1 MLERSQEPSKDVWEE
16 VGEILDADCSS
27 VDDIR
32 LDLEKSDKGGVKQT
46 IENCMTVF
54 YRDPMLKG
62 AIRKNELTCRLDLKI
77 KTGWKRSISGSLTE
91 VDEYQIQRYMERTYG
106 LRSENNINKAIHII
120 ASENGYHPIKQYLES
135 LEWDGEERIK
145 HVMTKYLGVDEDEY
159 SEALMKLLLTAAIKR
174 IYEPG
179 CKYDIMVCTV
189 GGQGAGKSTFFRF
202 LAINDDWF
210 SDDLKKIDD
219 EQVYR
224 KMQGH
229 WFIEMSE
236 MLGTVNA
243 KSIEEIKSFLS
254 RTKETYKVPYEKYP
268 EDRPRQCVFVG
279 TSNDLQFLPFDMT
292 GNRRFAP
299 IMVHPERVEKHI
311 LEDEEEA
318 RAYMVQ
324 VWAEAMALYRKSARH
339 DLKLPK
345 DMEVHLKELQKE
357 FMPEDTN
364 IGIIQ
369 AWLDSCGEEYVCSR
383 MIFELALG
391 HGDDEP
397 KKWEIKNINEI
408 MNTSIEGWEPVSSHR
423 FTGTTYGIQRGWKR
437 ITDKDG
443 FYSISD
449 TSDLP
454 FK

>member
-1 MLERSQEPSKDVWEE
+1 MKDAWEE
-16 VGEILDADCSS
+16 VGQILDTECSS

-32 LDLEKSDKGGVKQT
+32 LDLEKGDKGGVKQS
-46 IENCMTVF
+46 IQNCMTVF
-54 YRDPMLKG
+54 YRDPLLKG
-62 AIRKNELTCRLDLKI
+62 AICRNELTCRTDIVKDM
-77 KTGWKRSISGSLTE
+77 GWKRSPTASITD
-91 VDEYQIQRYMERTYG
+91 VDIFQIQRYLEREYG
-106 LRSENNINKAIHII
+106 LKSERNINKAISII

-135 LEWDGEERIK
+135 LVWDGEERIK
-145 HVMTKYLGVDEDEY
+145 HAMTKYLGVDEDEY
-159 SEALMKLLLTAAIKR
+159 SESLMKLLLTAAIKR

-179 CKYDIMVCTV
+179 CKYDIMVCAV

-202 LAINDDWF
+202 LALNDEWF

-229 WFIEMSE
+229 WIIEMSE

-243 KSIEEIKSFLS
+243 KSVEEIKSFIS
-254 RTKETYKVPYEKYP
+254 RTKETYKIPYETHP

-299 IMVHPERVEKHI
+299 ILVHPEKVEKHI
-311 LEDEEEA
+311 LADEAEA
-318 RAYMVQ
+318 RDYLIQ
-324 VWAEAMALYRKSARH
+324 VWAEAMVLYRQTKRH

-345 DMEVHLKELQKE
+345 NMEEHLKELQKE

-369 AWLDSCGEEYVCSR
+369 AWLETCGEEYVCSR
-383 MIFELALG
+383 MIYEMALG

-397 KKWEIKNINEI
+397 KQWETKKINEI

-423 FTGTTYGIQRGWKR
+423 FTGTTYGTQRGWKR

-443 FYSISD
+443 FYTVSD

-454 FK
+454 FD

>member
-1 MLERSQEPSKDVWEE
+1 MSEKLKEPSKDAWEE
-16 VGEILDADCSS
+16 VGKILDTECSS

-32 LDLEKSDKGGVKQT
+32 LDLEKGDKGGVKQS
-46 IENCMTVF
+46 IQNCMTVF
-54 YRDPMLKG
+54 YRDPLLKG
-62 AIRKNELTCRLDLKI
+62 AIRKNELTCRTDISKDM
-77 KTGWKRSISGSLTE
+77 GWKRSPTASITD
-91 VDEYQIQRYMERTYG
+91 VDIFQIQRYLERNYG
-106 LRSENNINKAIHII
+106 LKSERNINKAISII

-145 HVMTKYLGVDEDEY
+145 HAMTKYLGVDEDEY
-159 SEALMKLLLTAAIKR
+159 SESLLKLLLTAAIKR

-179 CKYDIMVCTV
+179 CKYDIMVCAV

-202 LAINDDWF
+202 LALNDEWF

-229 WFIEMSE
+229 WIIEMSE

-243 KSIEEIKSFLS
+243 KSVEEIKSFLS
-254 RTKETYKVPYEKYP
+254 RTKETYKIPYETHP

-299 IMVHPERVEKHI
+299 IMVHPEKVEKHI
-311 LEDEEEA
+311 LEDEAEA
-318 RAYMVQ
+318 REYLVQ
-324 VWAEAMALYRKSARH
+324 VWAEAMVLYRQTQRH

-345 DMEVHLKELQKE
+345 NMEDHLKELQKE

-369 AWLDSCGEEYVCSR
+369 AWLETCGEEYVCSR
-383 MIFELALG
+383 MIYEMALG

-397 KKWEIKNINEI
+397 KQWETKNICAI
-408 MNTSIEGWEPVSSHR
+408 MNNMKDWEPVSSHR
-423 FTGTTYGIQRGWKR
+423 FTGTAYGTQRGWKR

-443 FYSISD
+443 FYTISD
-449 TSDLP
+449 TLDLP

>member
-1 MLERSQEPSKDVWEE
+1 MKDAWEE
-16 VGEILDADCSS
+16 VGQILDTECSS

-32 LDLEKSDKGGVKQT
+32 LDLEKGDKGGVKQS
-46 IENCMTVF
+46 IQNCMTVF
-54 YRDPMLKG
+54 YRDPLLKG
-62 AIRKNELTCRLDLKI
+62 AICRNELTCRTDIVKDM
-77 KTGWKRSISGSLTE
+77 GWKRSPTASITD
-91 VDEYQIQRYMERTYG
+91 VDIFQIQRYLEREYG
-106 LRSENNINKAIHII
+106 LKSERNINKAISII

-135 LEWDGEERIK
+135 LVWDGEERIK
-145 HVMTKYLGVDEDEY
+145 HAMTKYLGVDEDEY
-159 SEALMKLLLTAAIKR
+159 SESLMKLLLTAAIKR

-179 CKYDIMVCTV
+179 CKYDIMVCAV

-202 LAINDDWF
+202 LALNDEWF

-229 WFIEMSE
+229 WIIEMSE

-243 KSIEEIKSFLS
+243 KSVEEIKSFIS
-254 RTKETYKVPYEKYP
+254 RTKETYKIPYETHP

-299 IMVHPERVEKHI
+299 ILVHPEKVEKHI
-311 LEDEEEA
+311 LEDEAEA
-318 RAYMVQ
+318 REYLVQ
-324 VWAEAMALYRKSARH
+324 VWAEAMELYRQTKRH

-345 DMEVHLKELQKE
+345 NMEEHLKELQKE

-369 AWLDSCGEEYVCSR
+369 AWLETCGEEYVCSR
-383 MIFELALG
+383 MIYEMALG

-397 KKWEIKNINEI
+397 KQWETKKINEI

-423 FTGTTYGIQRGWKR
+423 FTGTTYGTQRGWKR

-443 FYSISD
+443 FYTVSD

-454 FK
+454 FD

>member
-1 MLERSQEPSKDVWEE
+1 M
-16 VGEILDADCSS
+16 
-27 VDDIR
+27 DDIR
-32 LDLEKSDKGGVKQT
+32 LDLEKGEKGGVKQS
-46 IENCMTVF
+46 IQNCMTVF
-54 YRDPMLKG
+54 YRDPLLRG
-62 AIRKNELTCRLDLKI
+62 AIRKNELTCRTDISKDM
-77 KTGWKRSISGSLTE
+77 GWKRSPTASITD
-91 VDEYQIQRYMERTYG
+91 VDIFQIQRYLERNYG
-106 LRSENNINKAIHII
+106 LKSERNINKAISII

-145 HVMTKYLGVDEDEY
+145 HAMTKYLGVDEDEY
-159 SEALMKLLLTAAIKR
+159 SESLMKLLLTAAIKR

-179 CKYDIMVCTV
+179 CKYDIMVCAV

-202 LAINDDWF
+202 LALNDEWF

-229 WFIEMSE
+229 WIIEMSE

-243 KSIEEIKSFLS
+243 KSVEEIKSFLS
-254 RTKETYKVPYEKYP
+254 RTKETYKIPYETHP

-299 IMVHPERVEKHI
+299 ILVHPEKVEKHI
-311 LEDEEEA
+311 LEDEAEA
-318 RAYMVQ
+318 REYLVQ
-324 VWAEAMALYRKSARH
+324 VWAEAMVLYRQTKRH

-345 DMEVHLKELQKE
+345 NMEDHLKELQKE

-369 AWLDSCGEEYVCSR
+369 AWLETCGEEYVCSR
-383 MIFELALG
+383 MIYERALG

-397 KKWEIKNINEI
+397 KQWETKKINEI
-408 MNTSIEGWEPVSSHR
+408 MNTSIDGWEPVSSHR
-423 FTGTTYGIQRGWKR
+423 FTGTTYGTQRGWKR

-443 FYSISD
+443 FYTVSD

-454 FK
+454 FD

>member
-1 MLERSQEPSKDVWEE
+1 M
-16 VGEILDADCSS
+16 
-27 VDDIR
+27 DDIR
-32 LDLEKSDKGGVKQT
+32 LDLEKGDKGGVKQS
-46 IENCMTVF
+46 IQNCMTVF
-54 YRDPMLKG
+54 YRDPLLKG
-62 AIRKNELTCRLDLKI
+62 AICRNELTCRTDIVKDM
-77 KTGWKRSISGSLTE
+77 GWKRSPTASITD
-91 VDEYQIQRYMERTYG
+91 VDIFQIQRYLEREYG
-106 LRSENNINKAIHII
+106 LKSERNINKAISII
-120 ASENGYHPIKQYLES
+120 ASENGYHPIKQYLEN

-145 HVMTKYLGVDEDEY
+145 HAMTKYLGVDEDEY
-159 SEALMKLLLTAAIKR
+159 SESLMKLLLTAAIKR
-174 IYEPG
+174 IYETG
-179 CKYDIMVCTV
+179 CKYDIMVCAV

-202 LAINDDWF
+202 LALNDEWF

-229 WFIEMSE
+229 WIIEMSE

-243 KSIEEIKSFLS
+243 KSVEEIKSFIS
-254 RTKETYKVPYEKYP
+254 RTKETYKIPYETHP

-299 IMVHPERVEKHI
+299 ILVHPEKVEKHI
-311 LEDEEEA
+311 LEDEAEA
-318 RAYMVQ
+318 REYLVQ
-324 VWAEAMALYRKSARH
+324 VWAEAMELYRQTKRH

-345 DMEVHLKELQKE
+345 NMEEHLKELQKE

-369 AWLDSCGEEYVCSR
+369 AWLETCGEEYVCSR
-383 MIFELALG
+383 MIYEMALG

-397 KKWEIKNINEI
+397 KQWETKKINEI

-423 FTGTTYGIQRGWKR
+423 FTGTTYGTQRGWKR

-443 FYSISD
+443 FYTVSD
-449 TSDLP
+449 TSDLS
-454 FK
+454 FD

>member
-1 MLERSQEPSKDVWEE
+1 MDDV
-16 VGEILDADCSS
+16 
-27 VDDIR
+27 R
-32 LDLEKSDKGGVKQT
+32 LDLEKGEKGSIKQS
-46 IENCMTVF
+46 IENCMTVL
-54 YRDPMLKG
+54 YRDPLLKG
-62 AIRKNELTCRLDLKI
+62 AICRNELTCRIDIIKDL
-77 KTGWKRSISGSLTE
+77 GWKRSPSLTITD
-91 VDEYQIQRYMERTYG
+91 VDMYQTQRYLEKTYG
-106 LRSENNINKAIHII
+106 LKSERNITKAVSII
-120 ASENGYHPIKQYLES
+120 ASENGYHPIKQYLEN

-159 SEALMKLLLTAAIKR
+159 SESIMKLLLTAAIKR

-179 CKYDIMVCTV
+179 CKYDIMVCAV

-202 LAINDDWF
+202 LAINDEWF

-229 WFIEMSE
+229 WIIEMSE

-243 KSIEEIKSFLS
+243 KSVEEIKSFLS
-254 RTKETYKVPYEKYP
+254 RTKETYKIPYETHP

-311 LEDEEEA
+311 LEDEDEA
-318 RAYMVQ
+318 RAYFVQ
-324 VWAEAMALYRKSARH
+324 VWAEAMVLYGKTKTHELR
-339 DLKLPK
+339 LPK
-345 DMEVHLKELQKE
+345 KMEEHLKELQKE

-369 AWLDSCGEEYVCSR
+369 AWLETCGEEYVCSR
-383 MIFELALG
+383 MIYELALG
-391 HGDDEP
+391 HGNEEP
-397 KKWEIKNINEI
+397 KHWETKKINEI
-408 MNTSIEGWEPVSSHR
+408 MNISVTGWEPVTSHR
-423 FTGTTYGIQRGWKR
+423 FSTTTYGIQRAWRR
-437 ITDKDG
+437 IKEKDDKKEFMEVPDD
-443 FYSISD
+443 IE
-449 TSDLP
+449 LP
-454 FK
+454 FV

>member
-1 MLERSQEPSKDVWEE
+1 LKDAWEE
-16 VGEILDADCSS
+16 VGQILDTECSS

-32 LDLEKSDKGGVKQT
+32 LDLEKGDKGGVKQS
-46 IENCMTVF
+46 IQNCMTVF
-54 YRDPMLKG
+54 YRDPLLKG
-62 AIRKNELTCRLDLKI
+62 AIRKNELTCRTDISKDM
-77 KTGWKRSISGSLTE
+77 GWKRSPTSSITD
-91 VDEYQIQRYMERTYG
+91 VDIFQIQRYLERNYG
-106 LRSENNINKAIHII
+106 LKSEKNINKAISII

-145 HVMTKYLGVDEDEY
+145 HAMTKYLGVDEDEY
-159 SEALMKLLLTAAIKR
+159 SESLLKLLLTAAIKR

-179 CKYDIMVCTV
+179 CKYDIMVCAV

-202 LAINDDWF
+202 LALNDEWF

-229 WFIEMSE
+229 WIIEMSE

-243 KSIEEIKSFLS
+243 KSVEEIKSFLS
-254 RTKETYKVPYEKYP
+254 RTKETYKIPYETHP

-299 IMVHPERVEKHI
+299 IMVHPEKVEKHI
-311 LEDEEEA
+311 LEDEAEA
-318 RAYMVQ
+318 REYLVQ
-324 VWAEAMALYRKSARH
+324 VWAEAMVLYRQTQRH

-345 DMEVHLKELQKE
+345 NMEDHLKELQKE

-369 AWLDSCGEEYVCSR
+369 AWLETCGEEYVCSR
-383 MIFELALG
+383 MIYEMALG

-397 KKWEIKNINEI
+397 KQWETKNICAI
-408 MNTSIEGWEPVSSHR
+408 MNNMKDWEPVSSHR
-423 FTGTTYGIQRGWKR
+423 FTGTAYGTQRGWKR

-443 FYSISD
+443 FYMVSD

-454 FK
+454 FE